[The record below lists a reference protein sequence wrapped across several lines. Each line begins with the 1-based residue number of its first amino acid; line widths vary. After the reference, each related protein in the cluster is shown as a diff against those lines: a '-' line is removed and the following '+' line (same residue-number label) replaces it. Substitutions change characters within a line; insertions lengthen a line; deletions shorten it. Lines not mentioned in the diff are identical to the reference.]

1 MKAAT
6 ISSLPVA
13 ILAATTWAAPV
24 DPEQHPM
31 VFIGHPQ
38 VPVAAEL
45 AAPGRARPN
54 PTSPV
59 NLITAVWNAIA
70 AGDEKQ
76 QRGDLESTRIG
87 DRNVEP
93 FTGGKTD
100 FAGIHADALIVA
112 GLELN
117 TTPPPFQAVPSEAL
131 SVETNRPFA
140 DSQGNINID
149 IPEKNI
155 ITE

>member
-76 QRGDLESTRIG
+76 QRGDLGQACFCSSGSICC
-87 DRNVEP
+87 
-93 FTGGKTD
+93 KTSS
-100 FAGIHADALIVA
+100 
-112 GLELN
+112 GLDCTHGLCG
-117 TTPPPFQAVPSEAL
+117 L
-131 SVETNRPFA
+131 
-140 DSQGNINID
+140 
-149 IPEKNI
+149 
-155 ITE
+155 